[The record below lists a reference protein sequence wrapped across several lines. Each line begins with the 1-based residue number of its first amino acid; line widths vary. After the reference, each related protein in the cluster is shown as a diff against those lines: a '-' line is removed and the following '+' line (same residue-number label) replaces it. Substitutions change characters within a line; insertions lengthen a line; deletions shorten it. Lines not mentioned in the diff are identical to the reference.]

1 MDRSEGGLTGGPD
14 SATTVG
20 PQLIVLTNGDQLDVP
35 AETPGG
41 VYCAELYHPSL
52 HVGFEVDPKNWFSHC
67 VVMGQRTA
75 GGEVAWFEIR
85 RIRTYN
91 ESALVDVG
99 YVAEMDTT
107 ANTLTTTDGIEF
119 LLVADESDCGEP
131 LGVTAAMRALADRA
145 VAEFGSIDVMVNNA
159 GTMPLALYADH
170 AQAAEA
176 WDRCIDVNFKGVLH
190 GIMAVYDAMIEQGRG
205 HIINLSSIYGN
216 YPVSG
221 AAVYGATKAA
231 VNVLSES
238 LRQETQGRIKVTT
251 IRPTGVPGTGLGLA
265 ISKKLVDAHGGSLEA
280 ESRPG
285 QGTEFV
291 LTFPK
296 QSGSGEA

>member
-1 MDRSEGGLTGGPD
+1 MPNVFQRGCTAPTGSRSRPALASWTVALIALLAVALSGCSGEDPVVEKRGMVDFIGEVERVEFGPTWAIDRPEGDVTGGPD

-20 PQLIVLTNGDQLDVP
+20 PQLIVLANGDQLDVP

-52 HVGFEVDPKNWFSHC
+52 HFGFEVDPKNWFSHC

-119 LLVADESDCGEP
+119 VLTADESDCGEP
-131 LGVTAAMRALADRA
+131 LGVTAAMRALADWSTGE
-145 VAEFGSIDVMVNNA
+145 V
-159 GTMPLALYADH
+159 
-170 AQAAEA
+170 
-176 WDRCIDVNFKGVLH
+176 
-190 GIMAVYDAMIEQGRG
+190 
-205 HIINLSSIYGN
+205 
-216 YPVSG
+216 
-221 AAVYGATKAA
+221 
-231 VNVLSES
+231 
-238 LRQETQGRIKVTT
+238 VTL
-251 IRPTGVPGTGLGLA
+251 ICLFDG
-265 ISKKLVDAHGGSLEA
+265 
-280 ESRPG
+280 
-285 QGTEFV
+285 
-291 LTFPK
+291 
-296 QSGSGEA
+296 